1 MGGYYRSVDSE
12 ASARDAYPV
21 FTLYSRDY
29 SRKVEAEY
37 FVHSEVVKN
46 RLVDRYIEWP

>member
-12 ASARDAYPV
+12 TSARDAYPV
-21 FTLYSRDY
+21 FTLCSRDY